1 MKKINILISITKVLC
16 VLLSSLFI
24 MAACSQPTST
34 PSNQTPATSDNTTES
49 DSSDDSISTDTQ
61 DTPESPA
68 VSIPTQLQILL
79 ILPQTSTSSF
89 STGDWN
95 DITFVSGNDLYNWQ
109 NAFTSSADCQIEIME
124 NGNENNI
131 NLDAVVYSDKVSVK
145 SDEEGTVYFRIK
157 NTNANLVT
165 SYTAVTF
172 LDNSSSES
180 NTEVRFVGTWQTN
193 YTQGLID
200 TIDFY
205 SDGTGYCHN
214 SRYPNSG
221 GNTFR
226 WSIRDYTTLNITNS
240 LGHTGTCSYSFIGQS
255 LTLTNF
261 LGLPQNTAVTFTKVE

>member
-1 MKKINILISITKVLC
+1 MKKINIFISITKVLC
-16 VLLSSLFI
+16 VLLPSLFI

-34 PSNQTPATSDNTTES
+34 PSNQTPATSDNTTKS
-49 DSSDDSISTDTQ
+49 DSSDDSNSTDTQ

-79 ILPQTSTSSF
+79 ILPHNSTSSF
-89 STGDWN
+89 STEDWN

-124 NGNENNI
+124 HGNENNI
-131 NLDAVVYSDKVSVK
+131 NLEAVVYSDKVSVK

-165 SYTAVTF
+165 NYTAVTF

-180 NTEVRFVGTWQTN
+180 NTEVRFVGTWHTN

-221 GNTFR
+221 GNNFR
-226 WSIRDYTTLNITNS
+226 WSVKDSSTLNITNS
-240 LGHTGTCSYSFIGQS
+240 LGSTGTCSYSFIGES
-255 LTLTNF
+255 LVLTNF
-261 LGLPQNTAVTFTKVE
+261 MGLPRNTAVTFTKF

>member
-1 MKKINILISITKVLC
+1 MKKTNKPFTITKVVFIL
-16 VLLSSLFI
+16 LLSIVSLT
-24 MAACSQPTST
+24 ACSQPTNS
-34 PSNQTPATSDNTTES
+34 PASIPVNSETSSDNPDRR
-49 DSSDDSISTDTQ
+49 DSTDDTDTQ
-61 DTPESPA
+61 DTPTTPA
-68 VSIPTQLQILL
+68 ETQPKILL
-79 ILPQTSTSSF
+79 ILPQDSNTSFATD
-89 STGDWN
+89 TWEEID
-95 DITFVSGNDLYNWQ
+95 FVSGTDLYKWQ
-109 NAFTSSADCQIEIME
+109 DDFVSSSDCEIEIME
-124 NGNENNI
+124 NGNENSIALEVN
-131 NLDAVVYSDKVSVK
+131 VYSSKVSVK
-145 SDEEGTVYFRIK
+145 ANREGTVYFRIK
-157 NTNANLVT
+157 NNRANIVTN
-165 SYTAVTF
+165 YTAVIF
-172 LDNSSSES
+172 LNYSSPEINVES
-180 NTEVRFVGTWQTN
+180 QLTGTWQTN

>member
-1 MKKINILISITKVLC
+1 MKKTNKPFTITKLVFI
-16 VLLSSLFI
+16 LLFSIVSLT
-24 MAACSQPTST
+24 ACSHPTNSPASIPVNPERTDST
-34 PSNQTPATSDNTTES
+34 DN
-49 DSSDDSISTDTQ
+49 TDTQ
-61 DTPESPA
+61 DTPTT
-68 VSIPTQLQILL
+68 PTEAQPKILL
-79 ILPQTSTSSF
+79 IMPQDPNTSFATD
-89 STGDWN
+89 TWEKID
-95 DITFVSGNDLYNWQ
+95 FVSGTDLYKWQ
-109 NAFTSSADCQIEIME
+109 DDFVSSSDCEIEIME

-131 NLDAVVYSDKVSVK
+131 NLEAVVYSDKVSVK

-165 SYTAVTF
+165 NYTAVTF

-205 SDGTGYCHN
+205 YDGTGYCHN